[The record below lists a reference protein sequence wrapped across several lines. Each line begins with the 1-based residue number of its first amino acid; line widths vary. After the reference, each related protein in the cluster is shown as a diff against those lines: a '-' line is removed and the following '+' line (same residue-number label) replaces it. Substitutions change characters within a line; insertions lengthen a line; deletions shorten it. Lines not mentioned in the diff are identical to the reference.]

1 MAFHIKPHRVLN
13 AIFRRH
19 LSFPA
24 IVPIL
29 HTVTVERFA
38 PKMWMI
44 IVFCFVACSA
54 SEASVSNLY
63 MDLLLKI
70 DKPSRN
76 RDSFELPEFDVTVR
90 EHGVA
95 NPKLSANFR
104 DGVLLN
110 SGTFERRGDCEG
122 PVRLVGSAYIKCT
135 VLLRGFQVL
144 YRGGHYLF
152 HFGRSVRGPASVDA
166 SILSTTAKVEFRHF
180 KGNQTEEVRVT
191 VDEVGIHLKD
201 LKPYVKY
208 VPQETMFRDAVRSKM
223 DETLSNA
230 IPEILADQI
239 IVAMDHVNFPLP

>member
-1 MAFHIKPHRVLN
+1 
-13 AIFRRH
+13 
-19 LSFPA
+19 
-24 IVPIL
+24 
-29 HTVTVERFA
+29 
-38 PKMWMI
+38 
-44 IVFCFVACSA
+44 SA

-144 YRGGHYLF
+144 Y
-152 HFGRSVRGPASVDA
+152 
-166 SILSTTAKVEFRHF
+166 
-180 KGNQTEEVRVT
+180 
-191 VDEVGIHLKD
+191 
-201 LKPYVKY
+201 
-208 VPQETMFRDAVRSKM
+208 
-223 DETLSNA
+223 
-230 IPEILADQI
+230 
-239 IVAMDHVNFPLP
+239 